1 MDMDELAVLKL
12 LVELGADEALEEK
25 PLDRLAP
32 KAAAPVVRPPPWP
45 SSSPGLA
52 PSGSPTTLAERAQ
65 AAAASAG
72 DLAQL
77 RAVITGFEGIGL
89 RDTATGPVLFEG
101 APDTELLVIGPPPSA
116 EDDRSGRPLTG
127 APGAFLDT
135 MLASIGLSRERLL
148 LTPLIPWRPPGDRP
162 PSPVELATCLPF
174 LHRLIVL
181 CHSRLALLLGPLAA
195 RALLGGSRKPPRGRF
210 TAALVPGRDT
220 PLTCLPIA
228 SPVQLRADPGLRRAT
243 WAELRTLRRYLSEN
257 ITQS

>member
-1 MDMDELAVLKL
+1 MDMDALATLRL
-12 LVELGADEALEEK
+12 LVAWGADEALEEE

-32 KAAAPVVRPPPWP
+32 EAPPPVRPPPP
-45 SSSPGLA
+45 ALSPRLA
-52 PSGSPTTLAERAQ
+52 PAAPITTLAERAQ

-77 RAVITGFEGIGL
+77 HAAITAFEGIGL

-101 APDTELLVIGPPPSA
+101 APGAELLVVGPPPSA

-127 APGAFLDT
+127 APGAFLDA

-148 LTPLIPWRPPGDRP
+148 LAPLIPWRPPGDRP
-162 PSPVELATCLPF
+162 PSPVELAACLPF

-181 CHSRLALLLGPLAA
+181 CRPRLALLLGPLPA

-210 TAALVPGRDT
+210 TAAPVPGRDT
-220 PLTCLPIA
+220 PLTCLSVP
-228 SPVQLRADPGLRRAT
+228 SPAQLRADPDLRRAT
-243 WAELRTLRRYLSEN
+243 WAELRLLRRYLSEN
-257 ITQS
+257 ITRS